1 MSRSVDEVEQI
12 LDTILLIFHLNGMA
26 LDGNA
31 ALAFQI
37 HVVKHLVLGNL
48 NGLGVFQHTVS
59 QSRLAVV
66 YMGNDAEVP
75 YVLHEINSL

>member
-12 LDTILLIFHLNGMA
+12 LFTALLIFHLYGMT
-26 LDGNA
+26 LDGDA
-31 ALAFQI
+31 SLAFQI
-37 HVVKHLVLGNL
+37 HVVEHLVLGNL
-48 NGLGVFQHTVS
+48 DGIGVFQHTVS

-75 YVLHEINSL
+75 YVLHVIHSL